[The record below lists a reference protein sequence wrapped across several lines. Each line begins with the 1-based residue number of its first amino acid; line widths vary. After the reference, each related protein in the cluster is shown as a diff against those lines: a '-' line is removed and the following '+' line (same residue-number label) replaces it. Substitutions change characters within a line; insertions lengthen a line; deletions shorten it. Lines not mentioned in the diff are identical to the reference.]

1 MEKLLDRFTG
11 NISPVALLVSSF
23 YWSWFDVVP
32 FSPALFSA
40 VGIPADVMPL
50 ALSLAVSAVVLCILA
65 LCPAWRAR
73 AVSAKAFSLVS
84 LVAGGGGSLLMYLG
98 AQTASAPLLV
108 VGGVLVGVYQGAGIV
123 TVGGLITCEGTTN
136 ALVHIATALPLNLLA
151 ILFVMF
157 LQPQP
162 SVVFALALPLASA
175 CCYAVFSARRQNRM
189 LVDALADETEKKLR
203 GSRALSGTGIA
214 RYNPRFLII
223 LLVVCCSFGFV
234 NYRTVFDSGFGGS
247 DLDYLSLAIRA
258 VVSLAVLVGYIRYSQ
273 RPYSILRFA
282 LLFMTF
288 GLLASPSLA
297 MLGEAE
303 TIVPECLF
311 LAGYACF
318 DLVIWAIIII
328 LSRKA
333 NLSLL
338 KTICIV
344 DAVDQLGI
352 FVGTVL
358 GIACGESSAAL
369 AVCIILGG
377 ILFVLMLS
385 FTEKRDPVN
394 DDLNSLEI
402 EFASV
407 INAADSSDERD
418 STSAFQSASVSP
430 GGSVEE
436 LAGRHF
442 LTKRETEVLSFLVEG
457 RSVPYISEHLCV
469 SDNTVKSHV
478 RHIYTKLDVHNRQE
492 LLDLVLHR

>member
-11 NISPVALLVSSF
+11 NISPIALLVSSF

-40 VGIPADVMPL
+40 AGTPADVLPL
-50 ALSLAVSAVVLCILA
+50 ALSLAVSAVVLGALA
-65 LCPAWRAR
+65 LRATWRAR
-73 AVSAKAFSLVS
+73 VVAAKAFALNS

-98 AQTASAPLLV
+98 AQLSSVPLLV
-108 VGGVLVGVYQGAGIV
+108 AGGVLVGVYQGAGIV

-157 LQPQP
+157 LQPLP

-175 CCYAVFSARRQNRM
+175 CCYAVFTARRRNRM
-189 LVDALADETEKKLR
+189 LVDALADETGKRKKAA
-203 GSRALSGTGIA
+203 RASNGRGIA
-214 RYNPRFLII
+214 RYNPRFLVI

-234 NYRTVFDSGFGGS
+234 NYWTVFDGGFGGS
-247 DLDYLSLAIRA
+247 NLDYLSLAIRA
-258 VVSLAVLVGYIRYSQ
+258 VVSFAVLVGYIRYSQ

-282 LLFMTF
+282 LLFMTL

-303 TIVPECLF
+303 SIVPECLF

-328 LSRKA
+328 LSKKA

-344 DAVDQLGI
+344 DTVDQLGI
-352 FVGTVL
+352 FMGTMLGIGCAEGNTGLVACIVL
-358 GIACGESSAAL
+358 GGL
-369 AVCIILGG
+369 L
-377 ILFVLMLS
+377 LVLMVG

-394 DDLNSLEI
+394 DDLNALEV
-402 EFASV
+402 EFAPP
-407 INAADSSDERD
+407 IDDADEGDEQG
-418 STSAFQSASVSP
+418 SARVPRSIGALP
-430 GGSVEE
+430 GVSVEE
-436 LAGRHF
+436 LADRHF

-457 RSVPYISEHLCV
+457 RSGPYISEHLCV

-492 LLDLVLHR
+492 LIDLVLGR